1 MPKSY
6 DELTLEIEVSYEPED
21 YNNYDDLISVIS
33 DDYGS
38 VVQYLNLTIDAE
50 DERFQDNQEVN
61 SS

>member
-21 YNNYDDLISVIS
+21 YNNYDDLISVVS
-33 DDYGS
+33 DDYGD
-38 VVQYLNLTIDAE
+38 VVQFLNLTIDAE